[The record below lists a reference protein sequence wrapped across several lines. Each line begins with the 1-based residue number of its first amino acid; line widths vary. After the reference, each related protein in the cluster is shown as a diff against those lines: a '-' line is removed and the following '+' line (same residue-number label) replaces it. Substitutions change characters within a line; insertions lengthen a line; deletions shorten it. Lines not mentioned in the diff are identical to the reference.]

1 MPFYEYKGRSGRGDV
16 IAGTLE
22 AESPDALATRLFN
35 SGVTPIEISPVVI
48 TDETTV
54 GDLWRKMG
62 GGRPKMSD
70 MILFC
75 RQMYT
80 ITKAGIPLLRGI
92 KTLAESTENVVLR
105 DALEEVV
112 SSLQG
117 GRDLAASMSRHPDVF
132 SKFFVSIIRVGE
144 DSGTLP
150 NAFLR
155 MYEYLTMEKQ
165 ISDKVKAATRYPRFV
180 VIAIG
185 VAIGVITM
193 WVLPQFAPIFKA
205 LGDDL
210 PWATRVLLGTSTFM
224 MNYWYVVLSAVIA
237 AVVGTKLW
245 LRNDDARYKWDR
257 MKFRIPVMGPV
268 TQKAV
273 LARVCRSFAV
283 ALEAGVPIVQG
294 LNIIA
299 RAAGNEFMTE
309 RVLSLRDG
317 IERGE
322 SLSRTAGTVSLFT
335 PLVLQMISVGEE
347 TGAMHE
353 MLSEV
358 ADFYEREVDVDLE
371 NMSSALEP
379 FLIVGVGGMVL
390 ILALGIFLPLWD
402 MAAKA
407 GGAG

>member
-1 MPFYEYKGRSGRGDV
+1 MPFYQYKGRSGRGDV

-22 AESPDALATRLFN
+22 AESQDALATRLFN
-35 SGVTPIEISPVVI
+35 SGVTPIEISPVVL

-62 GGRPKMSD
+62 GGRPTMAD

-92 KTLAESTENVVLR
+92 KTLSESTENVVLR
-105 DALEEVV
+105 DALDEVV

-117 GRDLAASMSRHPDVF
+117 GRDLASSMSRHPEVF
-132 SKFFVSIIRVGE
+132 SRFFVSIIRVGE

-165 ISDKVKAATRYPRFV
+165 INDKVKSATRYPMFV

-193 WVLPQFAPIFKA
+193 WVLPQFAPIFRA

-210 PWATRVLLGTSTFM
+210 PWATRVLLGTSNFM
-224 MNYWYVVLSAVIA
+224 INYWYVVLSAVIA
-237 AVVGTKLW
+237 TIVGTKLW
-245 LRNDDARYKWDR
+245 LRSDEARYKWDR
-257 MKFRIPVMGPV
+257 MKFKVPVLGPV

-273 LARVCRSFAV
+273 LARVCRSFSV

-353 MLSEV
+353 MLTEV

-390 ILALGIFLPLWD
+390 VLALGIFLPLWD

-407 GGAG
+407 GGG

>member
-1 MPFYEYKGRSGRGDV
+1 MPFYQYKGRSGRGDV

-35 SGVTPIEISPVVI
+35 SGVTPIEINPASI
-48 TDETTV
+48 ADETTA
-54 GDLWRKMG
+54 GDLWRRMG
-62 GGRPKMSD
+62 GGRPTTVD
-70 MILFC
+70 LILFC

-105 DALEEVV
+105 DTLEEVV

-117 GRDLAASMSRHPDVF
+117 GRDLASAMGRHPHVF
-132 SKFFVSIIRVGE
+132 SKFFISIIRVGE
-144 DSGTLP
+144 NSGTLP

-155 MYEYLTMEKQ
+155 MYEYMNMEKQ
-165 ISDKVKAATRYPRFV
+165 INDKVKSATRYPMFV

-185 VAIGVITM
+185 VAIGVITL

-210 PWATRVLLGTSTFM
+210 PWATRVLLGTSAFII
-224 MNYWYVVLSAVIA
+224 NYWYVVLSAVIA
-237 AVVGTKLW
+237 TIVGVKLW
-245 LRNDDARYKWDR
+245 LRDDNARYKWDR
-257 MKFRIPVMGPV
+257 MKFQIPVIGTV
-268 TQKAV
+268 TRKAV

-283 ALEAGVPIVQG
+283 ALEAGVPIIQG

-322 SLSRTAGTVSLFT
+322 SLSRTAGTVALFT
-335 PLVLQMISVGEE
+335 PLVLQMIAVGEE

-353 MLSEV
+353 MLAEV

-379 FLIVGVGGMVL
+379 LLIIGVGGMVL
-390 ILALGIFLPLWD
+390 ILALGVFLPLWD
-402 MAAKA
+402 MAAAA
-407 GGAG
+407 GGG